1 MKGHVR
7 RGICKRKAVG
17 DGIARILIG
26 HTPGRTQERFFEE
39 VGKPVE
45 DRLGTVPLEA
55 PPSME
60 EIVTI
65 AAEYGIEIP
74 PPPEKQPH
82 PKESK

>member
-1 MKGHVR
+1 
-7 RGICKRKAVG
+7 
-17 DGIARILIG
+17 
-26 HTPGRTQERFFEE
+26 
-39 VGKPVE
+39 
-45 DRLGTVPLEA
+45 
-55 PPSME
+55 ME